1 MRAAGNFFTGVF
13 CFAIIWPGLAK
24 MKAKWILVGVIA
36 LYVIFTGVGN
46 INPEFTGVR
55 TLG

>member
-1 MRAAGNFFTGVF
+1 MRAAGEFFTGVF
-13 CFAIIWPGLAK
+13 CFAIFLPGLAK
-24 MKAKWILVGVIA
+24 MKAKWILAGVFA

-46 INPEFTGVR
+46 INREFTGVR